1 MIKKII
7 NKSNKAFLFQI
18 IAFWMISFIIFSPT
32 VNILFLIPKETRAQA
47 TDLSSVSDSL
57 TYSVGEAICT
67 ASVAAAPT
75 SGLASAISTAL
86 SVPVDSALNDAIAT
100 AGVSESLQ
108 ICAKGWGEKI
118 KSIIIETLTY
128 AATTVMHQLLQDL
141 TNKIIICIN
150 TYDPETGDCEG
161 GDNLLVTD
169 FTSLLQNAA
178 DIAGARFL
186 NNLTGINLC
195 STIPAVKLQIALLP
209 VPEFKERAACTLD
222 KIVSNIDSFYNNF
235 TSGGWAAWEESA
247 KPNNNAFGAWLK
259 ATDEN
264 MAKQYNEMKK
274 AEKETT
280 NGFKS
285 TKKCVSSSD
294 ETKYPASKL
303 KADDVNCSASMTTTP
318 SGTVEF
324 STNFAAMS
332 PVRSLESN
340 LAGLYSKMGPFG
352 VYLTAISNA
361 LLNKLTSAGLSA
373 LMSEI
378 TDSDTSSSN
387 PYQDII
393 DSTAS
398 TTTDYSAAQGDQ
410 AYANSIIS
418 TLSNLDSYITDTA
431 KSTYSDIITVLT
443 DIQTEQN
450 KIMNDYWAQGITDSD
465 TTSSI
470 TSGPTTVTATNGTQ
484 TTTTIY
490 DISASKVGNMTIQ
503 QQTITD
509 TTGVTTTTYSILSSK
524 DQIDG
529 IDGVLTSYTDKY
541 NSLLLT
547 QSQIRG
553 AQTQAQTAYN
563 DITSYTNSWTGTS
576 ADDAAQS
583 TMNTS
588 ITNTVS
594 YFQNSTNWTPALT
607 STTLSGVS
615 TDITSVYN
623 TTLSN
628 ISTEITNQTKSTYD
642 TYLSDVQTIYSNLGS
657 SITQP

>member
-1 MIKKII
+1 MLNDLLKK
-7 NKSNKAFLFQI
+7 SFLLPL
-18 IAFWMISFIIFSPT
+18 IASWMISFMIF
-32 VNILFLIPKETRAQA
+32 
-47 TDLSSVSDSL
+47 
-57 TYSVGEAICT
+57 
-67 ASVAAAPT
+67 APT
-75 SGLASAISTAL
+75 ANVLFSQPAETKAQESSLSAISDEVTYTAAI
-86 SVPVDSALNDAIAT
+86 PVCEAIALTRQAATKLWGSTTDVPSADASAGGTT
-100 AGVSESLQ
+100 AGATME
-108 ICAKGWGEKI
+108 ICYKEWGDKI
-118 KSIIIETLTY
+118 KNTIVEAITF
-128 AATTVMHQLLQDL
+128 AATTVMHQLLVDL
-141 TNKIIICIN
+141 TNEIVTCIN
-150 TYDPETGDCEG
+150 TYNPETGDCEG
-161 GDNLLVTD
+161 GDSLLVVD

-178 DIAGARFL
+178 DVAGARFL

-195 STIPAVKLQIALLP
+195 STIPKISLQIALLP
-209 VPEFKERAACTLD
+209 TTEFKERSACTLD
-222 KIVSNIDSFYNNF
+222 KIVSNIESFQNDF
-235 TSGGWAAWEESA
+235 RQGGWAAWEESA
-247 KPNNNAFGAWLK
+247 KPNNNAFGAWLTS
-259 ATDEN
+259 TDAMLSEQFGAMQN
-264 MAKQYNEMKK
+264 

-285 TKKCVSSSD
+285 TKKCISSSD
-294 ETKYPASKL
+294 ETNYPASKL
-303 KADDVNCSASMTTTP
+303 KADDTYCSASIVTTP

-332 PVRSLESN
+332 PVRNLEGN

-352 VYLTAISNA
+352 TYLTAISNA
-361 LLNKLTSAGLSA
+361 LLNKLTSTGLSA

-393 DSTAS
+393 DSTSSA
-398 TTTDYSAAQGDQ
+398 TTDYSAAQSDQ
-410 AYANSIIS
+410 AYANSIVS
-418 TLSNLDSYITDTA
+418 TLSTLDSYITSSA

-484 TTTTIY
+484 TTTTVY
-490 DISASKVGNMTIQ
+490 DISASKVGSMTIQ

-529 IDGVLTSYTDKY
+529 IDGALTSYTDKY

-547 QSQIRG
+547 QSQIPG

-576 ADDAAQS
+576 TDDAAQS

-588 ITNTVS
+588 IANTVS
-594 YFQNSTNWTPALT
+594 YFQNSANWTPALA
-607 STTLSGVS
+607 STTLSGIF

-642 TYLSDVQTIYSNLGS
+642 TYLSDVQTIYSNLVS
-657 SITQP
+657 SQQQ